1 VAIALDLDVLR
12 DQLRAGADEAPD
24 ALLEGYVAAAVSHV
38 EQHCDRRIVEGSPVD
53 DGEMAMTPD
62 VEQAVRLLVGHWYA
76 NREAVVV
83 GEVSTQLELG
93 VERLL
98 QYRKRY

>member
-1 VAIALDLDVLR
+1 MAIALDLDVLR
-12 DQLRAGADEAPD
+12 EQIRADADEAPD
-24 ALLEGYVAAAVSHV
+24 GLLQSYVDAAIAHV
-38 EQHCDRRIVEGSPVD
+38 EQHCDRQIVEGEPIDPAQMSLT
-53 DGEMAMTPD
+53 AD

-76 NREAVVV
+76 NREGVVV
-83 GEVSTQLELG
+83 GEVSSQLQLG